1 MRLNETATKEREE
14 NRQRKQALQEMRPTR
29 TRNKK
34 LWINALPSVLQRSSK
49 VPRVSQ
55 IFVRTIKMTLLDPLA
70 DALSTMVETE
80 KRRKRECIV
89 WPASKLMGQVLRVM
103 QKNGYVGEFE
113 FIDDGRS
120 GKFRI
125 QLLGR
130 INKCGVVKPR
140 YSVKLDQLEFWEK
153 RYLPSRDL
161 GTLVLTTATGVIS
174 NKEAKEKRTSGKL
187 IAYVY

>member
-1 MRLNETATKEREE
+1 
-14 NRQRKQALQEMRPTR
+14 
-29 TRNKK
+29 
-34 LWINALPSVLQRSSK
+34 
-49 VPRVSQ
+49 
-55 IFVRTIKMTLLDPLA
+55 MTLLDPLA
-70 DALSTMVETE
+70 NALSTIVETE
-80 KRRKRECIV
+80 KRRKRECLV

-130 INKCGVVKPR
+130 INKCGVIKPR
-140 YSVKLDQLEFWEK
+140 YSVKIDKLEFWEK
-153 RYLPSRDL
+153 RYLPSRSL
-161 GTLVLTTATGVIS
+161 GTLVLTTSEGVIS
-174 NKEAKEKRTSGKL
+174 NKEAKEKREGGKL